1 MKLRIVSTIDRFGKQ
16 CVVVPVLLL
25 GIALT
30 EISERLIRFG
40 AWLSDYQDGDQG

>member
-1 MKLRIVSTIDRFGKQ
+1 MRLRVFSTIDRLGKS

-30 EISERLIRFG
+30 EVSERLIRFG
-40 AWLSDYQDGDQG
+40 AWLSDYEDLN

>member
-1 MKLRIVSTIDRFGKQ
+1 MKIRIVSTIDRYARH

-30 EISERLIRFG
+30 EVSERLIRFG
-40 AWLSDYQDGDQG
+40 AWLSDFEDGEIK

>member
-1 MKLRIVSTIDRFGKQ
+1 MRLRVFSTIDKFGRN

-40 AWLSDYQDGDQG
+40 AWLSDYKDGE

>member
-1 MKLRIVSTIDRFGKQ
+1 MRLRVFSTIDKFGRS

-40 AWLSDYQDGDQG
+40 AWLSDYKDGE

>member
-1 MKLRIVSTIDRFGKQ
+1 MQFRVFSTIDRYARN

-30 EISERLIRFG
+30 EVSERLIRFG
-40 AWLSDYQDGDQG
+40 AWLSDYEDGERD